1 MFSTSRPSPDIIPSD
16 FRDSFDLILSGILAS
31 EVDEKTLGMPGA
43 TRLNQYE
50 FLVKEARESNPLA

>member
-1 MFSTSRPSPDIIPSD
+1 MMLYTTAGTTPRFMA
-16 FRDSFDLILSGILAS
+16 LAS